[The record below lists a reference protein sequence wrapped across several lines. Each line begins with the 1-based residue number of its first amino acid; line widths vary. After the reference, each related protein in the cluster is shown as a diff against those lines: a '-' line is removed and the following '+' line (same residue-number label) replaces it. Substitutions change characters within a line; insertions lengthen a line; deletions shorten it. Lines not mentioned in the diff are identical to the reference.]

1 MKDHVIAKEMCRGIQ
16 TSELAGAK
24 SWTTILSRLM
34 VSWTEKLSPGPSRN
48 RGQEN
53 CHRAAFIFSSVDI
66 KKKEPDSSVV
76 IS

>member
-1 MKDHVIAKEMCRGIQ
+1 MKDHIIAKEMCRGIQ

-48 RGQEN
+48 NQWQFKGFRKGLG
-53 CHRAAFIFSSVDI
+53 DI
-66 KKKEPDSSVV
+66 
-76 IS
+76 IM